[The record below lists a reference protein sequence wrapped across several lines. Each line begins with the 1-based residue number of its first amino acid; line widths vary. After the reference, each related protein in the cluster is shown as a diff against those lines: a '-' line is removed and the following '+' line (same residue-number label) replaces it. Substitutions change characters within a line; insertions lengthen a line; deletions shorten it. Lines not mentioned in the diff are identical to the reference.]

1 MDNFLGL
8 KEDFWEWLGF
18 LVWYGQKKA
27 KTLTFSFESS
37 KGSLVDFLINKRGLR
52 QRPFLHFG
60 MLTLFSLGILGAP
73 FVASTYPTLKQQKSF
88 VPPPSAVL
96 NIQTA
101 AETETVTEESVK
113 PRDKIVIHKVQKGE
127 TLSSIAEKY
136 GISTDTIRWAND
148 LKSVHDLSIG
158 QELKILPVTG
168 VAHTVKKGETIYTIA
183 KKYSANPQAIVDFP
197 FNDFIDPSA
206 FTLAVDATV
215 IVPDGAKPA
224 EIPWSPPKPTLGPI
238 IAGGGGT
245 GKFAWPTSG
254 SISQGFSW
262 YHPGIDIANKSAP
275 AVLAADSGVVV
286 SAKKE
291 RWGWGWHIWI
301 DHGNGF
307 KTLYAHMQDFY
318 VNVGDRV
325 SRGQAIGQMGSTGR
339 STGTHTHFEI
349 WKDGKAQSPLSYLR

>member
-1 MDNFLGL
+1 MDNFLRL

-18 LVWYGQKKA
+18 LIWYGQKKI
-27 KTLTFSFESS
+27 KIFTSSFESS

-60 MLTLFSLGILGAP
+60 MLALFSLGILGAP
-73 FVASTYPTLKQQKSF
+73 FVASTYPTLSQQKPS
-88 VPPPSAVL
+88 VSPPSAVL

-113 PRDKIVIHKVQKGE
+113 PRDKIIPHKVQKGE

-148 LKSVHDLSIG
+148 LKSIHDLSIG

-168 VAHTVKKGETIYTIA
+168 VAHTVKKGETIYIIA

-206 FTLAVDATV
+206 FTLAVDTTI
-215 IVPDGAKPA
+215 IVPDGTKPA
-224 EIPWSPPKPTLGPI
+224 EIPWSPPKPTSNPI
-238 IAGGGGT
+238 FTGGSGQ
-245 GKFAWPTSG
+245 FAWPTSG
-254 SISQGFSW
+254 SITQGFSW
-262 YHPGIDIANKSAP
+262 YHPGIDIANSSAP
-275 AVLAADSGVVV
+275 TVVAADGGTVVLAEKG
-286 SAKKE
+286 
-291 RWGWGWHIWI
+291 RWGYGWYIII
-301 DHGNGF
+301 DHGNGYQ
-307 KTLYAHMQDFY
+307 TLYAHLQGFY
-318 VNVGDRV
+318 VSVGDRV

-339 STGTHTHFEI
+339 STGTHAHFEI
-349 WKDGKAQSPLSYLR
+349 RVNGKAQSPRSYLK